1 MTKDRFDKALEVTT
15 KIKSI
20 EHRIECF
27 NKVVRSW
34 GKFTTASAGFW
45 RNDERLVSLY
55 SYNGDKRLIRRMCF
69 LAIKYYKKELKKL
82 KKQLEEL

>member
-15 KIKSI
+15 KINCI

-27 NKVVRSW
+27 SKVVRSW

-45 RNDERLVSLY
+45 RNDERFVSLY
-55 SYNGDKRLIRRMCF
+55 SYEGDKRLIRRMCF
-69 LAIKYYKKELKKL
+69 LAIRYYKKELKKL